1 MADYLSMLQLSAHNI
16 SYKNLHN
23 KPVENPV
30 DYLKFLRFTAH
41 HITCKN
47 LSFTFPE
54 EVQEE
59 EKPEP
64 VVMKIKRIEIYFDKN
79 NRFNMLADAF

>member
-47 LSFTFPE
+47 LSFTFLEE
-54 EVQEE
+54 EVQEEEE

-64 VVMKIKRIEIYFDKN
+64 VVKHIEIYFDKN